1 MIAGIG
7 AEGCFLIAF
16 SLSIEIVGAKATV
29 LFTVLPHNGG
39 ACNACTINQ
48 GITLLCISKQITL
61 QNGVVP

>member
-39 ACNACTINQ
+39 SCNACTIKQ
-48 GITLLCISKQITL
+48 GIPLLCIAKQSTWK
-61 QNGVVP
+61 NGVVP

>member
-1 MIAGIG
+1 MIAGVG

-39 ACNACTINQ
+39 FC
-48 GITLLCISKQITL
+48 TLLYISKKST
-61 QNGVVP
+61 

>member
-29 LFTVLPHNGG
+29 FLTVLPHNGG
-39 ACNACTINQ
+39 SCNACTIKQ
-48 GITLLCISKQITL
+48 SIALVCIPKQST
-61 QNGVVP
+61 